1 MKEVANEVQG
11 KLEYLREN
19 IEKYKTFSVPIEK
32 QITKINKDGNESIV
46 TISYKIKCID
56 SARFMATSLS
66 DLVDNLT
73 VCIHEIKC
81 KDWDCFLENESAKSN
96 LIKDKCLFCNKYY
109 SNEMMKS

>member
-1 MKEVANEVQG
+1 
-11 KLEYLREN
+11 
-19 IEKYKTFSVPIEK
+19 
-32 QITKINKDGNESIV
+32 
-46 TISYKIKCID
+46 
-56 SARFMATSLS
+56 MATSLS

-109 SNEMMKS
+109 SNKNDEKLKKQFKGHI